1 MARSF
6 DPSREIAES
15 KKFRTLAALFQKHET
30 NGLRERFSNLAALS
44 EAKAQILMELDEA
57 AILSDAEA
65 PEAPIEELGNVIEWP
80 DNLNSAIKKRSDN

>member
-15 KKFRTLAALFQKHET
+15 KKFRTLAALFQRQET

-44 EAKAQILMELDEA
+44 EEKAKILMELDEVVV
-57 AILSDAEA
+57 LNDAETA
-65 PEAPIEELGNVIEWP
+65 IEERGNVIAWP
-80 DNLNSAIKKRSDN
+80 GTRDFPPKRRSGDN